1 MTAVEH
7 FSNIPLFQGLALEE
21 RRRLF
26 FSARRQSLKKGDVL
40 FRKGSE
46 GTTLY
51 VIHKGRIKISVTS
64 NTGDEVI
71 LAFFSEGDYFGE
83 MALLDGM
90 TRSADAMAVEPTEL
104 FALNQKDFTAFLQQN
119 TSAILAVLKALSLRL
134 RKTDDL
140 LEDTCFLNIS
150 ARFAKKLIE
159 LAELHGRPVD
169 GAIQIEISFS
179 QREFAGMIGASRES
193 INKELRILKEKGL
206 VTIMENKVYI
216 HNLERL
222 KKRTRRTK

>member
-1 MTAVEH
+1 MTTLED
-7 FSNIPLFQGLALEE
+7 FSNVPLFQGLTLEE

-26 FSARRQSLKKGDVL
+26 SSARRQSLKKGDVL

-64 NTGDEVI
+64 NMGDEMI
-71 LAFFSEGDYFGE
+71 LAVFSEGDYFGE

-90 TRSADAMAVEPTEL
+90 TRSADAMAMEPTEL

-119 TSAILAVLKALSLRL
+119 TSAIQAILKALSLRL

-150 ARFAKKLIE
+150 ARFAKKLVE
-159 LAELHGRPVD
+159 LAELHGQPAND
-169 GAIQIEISFS
+169 AIQIGISFS
-179 QREFAGMIGASRES
+179 QSEFAGMIGASRES
-193 INKELRILKEKGL
+193 INKELRVLKEKGL
-206 VTIMENKVYI
+206 VTIMGSKVYI

-222 KKRTRRTK
+222 KKRTRQSR